1 MMKLKEKEKEDLRE
15 AINHP
20 DSDRQKREFMDAEQR
35 EESDDKSSGKKR
47 KIDPED
53 ELNAREDQRDKKGKK
68 E

>member
-1 MMKLKEKEKEDLRE
+1 MKLKENEKEDLRK

-35 EESDDKSSGKKR
+35 EKFDQNSSGKKGR
-47 KIDPED
+47 IDSED
-53 ELNAREDQRDKKGKK
+53 ELESREDQRDKKGKK